1 MYLPL
6 MLICLVSMNRVLK
19 ANNHMKTIAVFPN
32 EKKVKL
38 IDFPDPKI
46 ESPTQVKL
54 KIVDVGVCGTDREIC
69 EFKYGTPP
77 IDSDFLTLGHES
89 LGQVIEIGSGVTDL
103 KVGDWV
109 VTMVRRPCPHKYCM
123 ACQAGRQDFCYTG
136 DFKERGIHGLHGF
149 MTEYVV
155 DDQKYM
161 LPVPANLKDIGILTE
176 PLTIAEKV
184 VHEIY
189 TIQKRLPW
197 GGSDMAKYN
206 AIIIGAGPV
215 GLLAALVCMIRGFD
229 VTVYSLESDNT
240 SRAKI
245 ATSLGAHY
253 VSAQTHDIAQLGK
266 SISGNIDVI
275 FDSSGASKLLF
286 EMFPLL
292 GYNGVFV
299 WTGIPGRKE
308 SIDINAG
315 TIMRDMVLKNQC
327 IVGSVNAGHEDFQS
341 AIQHL
346 STLSSKMNL
355 LPSSL
360 IKRYSVEQYAELLLQ
375 PPAPDTFKSVISFTK
390 V

>member
-1 MYLPL
+1 M
-6 MLICLVSMNRVLK
+6 K
-19 ANNHMKTIAVFPN
+19 AIAVFPN

-38 IDFPDPKI
+38 IDVPEPKI

-54 KIVDVGVCGTDREIC
+54 KILDVGICGTDREIC
-69 EFKYGTPP
+69 EFKYGAPP
-77 IDSDFLTLGHES
+77 EGSDFLILGHES

-103 KVGDWV
+103 KVGDLV

-136 DFKERGIHGLHGF
+136 DFKERGINGIHGF

-161 LPVPANLKDIGILTE
+161 LHVPANLKDIGILTE
-176 PLTIAEKV
+176 PLTIAEKAV
-184 VHEIY
+184 REIY

-197 GGSDMAKYN
+197 GGADMDKYH
-206 AIIIGAGPV
+206 AIVIGAGPV
-215 GLLAALVCMIRGFD
+215 GLLAALVCVIRGFD
-229 VTVYSLESDNT
+229 VTVYSLESENT

-245 ATSLGAHY
+245 ATILGAHY
-253 VSAQTHDIAQLGK
+253 VSAQTSDITQLGK

-275 FDSSGASKLLF
+275 FDGSGASKLSF

-315 TIMRDMVLKNQC
+315 TIMRDIVLKNQD
-327 IVGSVNAGHEDFQS
+327 IVGSVNAGHEDFQG

-346 STLSSKMNL
+346 NTLSAKMNL
-355 LPSSL
+355 LPPGL
-360 IKRYSVEQYAELLLQ
+360 IKRYSVEQYAELLLK
-375 PPAPDTFKSVISFTK
+375 PPAPDIFKSVISFAK
-390 V
+390 A